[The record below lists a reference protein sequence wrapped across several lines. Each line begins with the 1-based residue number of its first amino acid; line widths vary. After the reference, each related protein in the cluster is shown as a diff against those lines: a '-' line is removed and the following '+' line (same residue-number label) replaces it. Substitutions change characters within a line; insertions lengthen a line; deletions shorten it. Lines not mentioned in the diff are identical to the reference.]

1 METTVINATEYR
13 NVSLSLLSESKT
25 NPRRIFEDAAL
36 KELSESIR
44 AQGVLSPLLVRPL
57 TENGFEIVAG
67 ARRYRAAQMAE
78 ADTVPIRIVNM
89 NEAQALEAQ
98 LVENLIR
105 ADVHP
110 MEEAQGFKALLD
122 LEEATYSIEQIA
134 AKTGKQSSP

>member
-13 NVSLSLLSESKT
+13 NVSLSLLSESET

-36 KELSESIR
+36 KELAESIR
-44 AQGVLSPLLVRPL
+44 TQGILSPLLVRPV

-78 ADTVPIRIVNM
+78 QDTVPVRIVHLSDS
-89 NEAQALEAQ
+89 AALEAQ

-105 ADVHP
+105 SD
-110 MEEAQGFKALLD
+110 D
-122 LEEATYSIEQIA
+122 
-134 AKTGKQSSP
+134 

>member
-44 AQGVLSPLLVRPL
+44 TQGILSPLLVRPL
-57 TENGFEIVAG
+57 TENVFEIVAG

-78 ADTVPIRIVNM
+78 AATVAFTLHRGAAM
-89 NEAQALEAQ
+89 DRALYETP
-98 LVENLIR
+98 E
-105 ADVHP
+105 
-110 MEEAQGFKALLD
+110 
-122 LEEATYSIEQIA
+122 
-134 AKTGKQSSP
+134 